1 MSNLATMLFGA
12 ALAFAPAF
20 MHAQTP
26 QPAQPGNSNRQAT
39 PANPRSP
46 GGNNSGYNGSQTGV
60 TDAAATVGAA
70 TDNNSQSANPSRSK
84 SAGNA
89 PASGAYNGSQTGV
102 TSGAGTIAAAPPS
115 TALRAGGSSSGAGR
129 IPRTSGRTPNFN
141 GTWTL
146 NIEKSS
152 WGKKAKPQSVIVN
165 VEQSQPELKYSG
177 TATDTNGNQTTFD
190 LDAAN
195 DAHEHA
201 VKTSYGPGKITL
213 KRIDAY
219 TVTSDFHS
227 DDGKF
232 TETATTAVSRDGR
245 TLTRRMH
252 TKGPD
257 GDVSW
262 TEVYNRK

>member
-1 MSNLATMLFGA
+1 MSKLAITAFGA
-12 ALAFAPAF
+12 ALAFVPAF

-26 QPAQPGNSNRQAT
+26 QPAQPVNSNRQAT

-46 GGNNSGYNGSQTGV
+46 GGHNSGYNGSQTGV

-70 TDNNSQSANPSRSK
+70 TDNNSQSANPSRGK
-84 SAGNA
+84 TAGNT

-102 TSGAGTIAAAPPS
+102 TSGAGTIAAAPPH
-115 TALRAGGSSSGAGR
+115 TGTPTTG
-129 IPRTSGRTPNFN
+129 TTPNFN

-146 NIEKSS
+146 NIEKST

-165 VEQSQPELKYSG
+165 VQQSQPELKYSG

-190 LDAAN
+190 LDAAI
-195 DAHEHA
+195 DAREHA

-213 KRIDAY
+213 KRINAY
-219 TVTSDFHS
+219 TVASDFHS

>member
-1 MSNLATMLFGA
+1 MSKLATMLFGA
-12 ALAFAPAF
+12 ALAFATAF

-26 QPAQPGNSNRQAT
+26 QPAQPVNSNRQAT

-70 TDNNSQSANPSRSK
+70 TDNNSQSAATPPHK
-84 SAGNA
+84 SNA
-89 PASGAYNGSQTGV
+89 TSGAYNGSQTGV
-102 TSGAGTIAAAPPS
+102 TSGAGTIGAASPAAGYTPRAAA
-115 TALRAGGSSSGAGR
+115 
-129 IPRTSGRTPNFN
+129 RTPNFT
-141 GTWTL
+141 GTWAL

-190 LDAAN
+190 LDAAI

-213 KRIDAY
+213 KRINAY